1 MFECYSNIYYFR
13 NMANAGVIAD
23 LHADPYAY
31 HWQIM
36 QNSNED
42 LLQMFRN
49 GQLYAINEALTF
61 ASQEQLN
68 WLIAESRYWMF
79 NNNETTTI
87 NLFHLLIEN
96 YAEITFEDDYC
107 MLLNTC
113 VSTGFAD
120 IAEFI
125 IGIIMANR
133 GNIQAICQTALRHL
147 HSNTPTT
154 VRIACA
160 LLNHCVLT
168 DALYEQVS
176 EVVGDMSPL
185 LQESATKGYT
195 SVCAWILP
203 TLHG

>member
-1 MFECYSNIYYFR
+1 
-13 NMANAGVIAD
+13 MANALGDIVD
-23 LHADPYAY
+23 LHFDPYAY

-36 QNSNED
+36 QNTNED

-49 GQLYAINEALTF
+49 GAMYALNEALTF

-87 NLFHLLIEN
+87 VLFHLLIEN
-96 YAEITFEDDYC
+96 YAEITFEADYC
-107 MLLNTC
+107 VLLNTC
-113 VSTGFAD
+113 VSTDFAD
-120 IAEFI
+120 IVEFI
-125 IGIIMANR
+125 IGIIMANG
-133 GNIQAICQTALRHL
+133 GNIQVICQTALRHL
-147 HSNTPTT
+147 NPNTPPI

-168 DALYEQVS
+168 DAIYEQVS

-185 LQESATKGYT
+185 LQEGATQGYT
-195 SVCAWILP
+195 RVCAWILQ
-203 TLHG
+203 